1 MAGKDSTEYGWV
13 SDAADTLFSWAVL
26 MPIAVIVS
34 GKLLA
39 KTIKFSAD
47 TEQSFK
53 ISIKLLKIQATGGE
67 VILGFAGFFITLFC
81 FGTFGGKEIYELV
94 KVNYGIDPGHF
105 NSLCMF
111 SSFTTVIW
119 SSLVFLIYYLF
130 SQSSASAFSPND
142 KEHTKLLE
150 NLAKKNTEGK

>member
-1 MAGKDSTEYGWV
+1 MKGNDNDEYGWV

-34 GKLLA
+34 GKLLS
-39 KTIKFSAD
+39 KTINFTAD
-47 TEQSFK
+47 SEQVFK

-67 VILGFAGFFITLFC
+67 VILGFTGFFITLFC
-81 FGTFGGKEIYELV
+81 FGTFGGKEIYDLV
-94 KVNYGIDPGHF
+94 KANYGIDPGQF

-119 SSLVFLIYYLF
+119 SAVVFIIYYLI
-130 SQSSASAFSPND
+130 SQSSASAFSEND
-142 KEHTKLLE
+142 KEHKQLLE
-150 NLAKKNTEGK
+150 KLAQKNTEGK